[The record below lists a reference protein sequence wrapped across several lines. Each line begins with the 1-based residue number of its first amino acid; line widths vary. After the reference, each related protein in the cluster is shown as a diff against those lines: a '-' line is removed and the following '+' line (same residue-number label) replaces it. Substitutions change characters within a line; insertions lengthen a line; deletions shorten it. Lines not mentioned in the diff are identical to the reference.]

1 MQIPVKKCIIMYYE
15 NDDDDD
21 DDDEYTVKSIFLFQ
35 SLLKIN
41 QSF

>member
-1 MQIPVKKCIIMYYE
+1 MMYYE
-15 NDDDDD
+15 NDDDDDDDD